1 MAYDIDRGRVPV
13 GRWVVVGLVGGIIAG
28 LVFAMFEMITAA
40 IMGPSFWAPLRMIGA
55 IGLGQGALEP
65 STSLAVA
72 APAGL
77 VIHMIL
83 SAIYG
88 AAFGLLAALVGPIR
102 SSRFVL
108 AIAGTAFGLALWVFN
123 FYVVAPIAFPWFGMA
138 NPVVQFVAHAFF
150 FGTVLGAI
158 LGSQVET
165 ESHRGHV
172 HSAS

>member
-1 MAYDIDRGRVPV
+1 
-13 GRWVVVGLVGGIIAG
+13 
-28 LVFAMFEMITAA
+28 
-40 IMGPSFWAPLRMIGA
+40 MIGA
-55 IGLGQGALEP
+55 IGLGQAALEP

-88 AAFGLLAALVGPIR
+88 AAFGLLVARVGPIR

-108 AIAGTAFGLALWVFN
+108 AIAGTLLGLALWVFN

-150 FGTVLGAI
+150 FGTVLGVI
-158 LGSQVET
+158 VGSRVET
-165 ESHRGHV
+165 ESRRGHV